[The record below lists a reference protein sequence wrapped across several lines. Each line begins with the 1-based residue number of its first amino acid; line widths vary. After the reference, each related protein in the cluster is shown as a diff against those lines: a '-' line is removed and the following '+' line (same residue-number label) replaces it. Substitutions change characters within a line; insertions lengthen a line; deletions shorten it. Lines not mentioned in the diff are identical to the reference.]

1 MVLGDEV
8 SLADSW
14 AERRGDREG
23 ASGGERRRY
32 RRFRLE
38 LSVNVHLGGR
48 PEPVTVEIVDIAAR
62 GVRFRSPAGASL
74 GVPGGSAG
82 RASQGYSD
90 SQGYRDSQGNRD
102 GRAGTGAASRVRLLD
117 EASFG
122 FVSREQH
129 ICVAHGRV
137 LRVAAQG
144 SASEASRAA
153 SDAASEAASDAAS
166 EAASDAASEAAA
178 GSAGGEAPDQLAAG
192 DEFVVSVER
201 ANAAFHSF
209 LASLA
214 S

>member
-1 MVLGDEV
+1 MVPGDEG
-8 SLADSW
+8 SGEQGRS
-14 AERRGDREG
+14 EGDRERG
-23 ASGGERRRY
+23 NHGERRRH

-48 PEPVTVEIVDIAAR
+48 PEPVTVEIVDIAPR

-74 GVPGGSAG
+74 
-82 RASQGYSD
+82 ASTVI
-90 SQGYRDSQGNRD
+90 D
-102 GRAGTGAASRVRLLD
+102 GRAGGAGLPGVQILD

-137 LRVAAQG
+137 LRAAPSQN
-144 SASEASRAA
+144 
-153 SDAASEAASDAAS
+153 EAA
-166 EAASDAASEAAA
+166 
-178 GSAGGEAPDQLAAG
+178 P

-214 S
+214 A